1 MPSSIVPNLNAF
13 FMHHWQRKPLLIRQA
28 IPGFRPLLDAQGL
41 IELAGQDEVES
52 RLIQSSASRW
62 RLEHGPF
69 DSEQIP
75 SLKKKHWTLLVQG
88 VDLHLDQAHELLNQF
103 RFIPDARLDDLMISL
118 AGDGGGVGPHFDS
131 YDVFLLQ
138 AWGRREWRIGPLTDP
153 SLRKNTPVKLLENFE
168 PTESFV
174 LEPGDMLY
182 VPPNWGHDG
191 VALGPCMTYSIGF
204 RAPSRSEFLQA
215 FFNDC
220 SDRIDDQT
228 SSQEFYT
235 DVGTRPE
242 SKPAFIPVKLTQK
255 LEQWARAARPS
266 KEDIQGFI
274 GRYLS
279 EPKDSVWFE
288 SPKRPLTIE
297 KFFDKARV
305 KGMRLHRASR
315 LLLRVNNTGIGKVF
329 FNGQEQSFEGE
340 SLKYVCK
347 LAENRSFVAPS
358 QLERSEIG
366 TYLYQAYT
374 NGWIVLL

>member
-1 MPSSIVPNLNAF
+1 MPSSIVPNLKAF
-13 FMHHWQRKPLLIRQA
+13 FAQHWQRKPLLIRQA
-28 IPGFRPLLDAQGL
+28 IPDFRPLLNAHEL

-69 DSEQIP
+69 DPEQIP
-75 SLKKKHWTLLVQG
+75 SLEKKRWTLLVQG
-88 VDLHLDQAHELLNQF
+88 VDLHLDDAHELLKQF

-118 AGDGGGVGPHFDS
+118 ASDGGGVGPHFDS

-138 AWGRREWRIGPLTDP
+138 AWGRREWRIGPLKDQ

-168 PTESFV
+168 PTESFI

-191 VALGPCMTYSIGF
+191 IALGPCMTYSIGF
-204 RAPSRSEFLQA
+204 RAPSRREFLQA

-220 SDRIDDQT
+220 SDRVDEHT
-228 SSQEFYT
+228 NPQELYA
-235 DVGTRPE
+235 DVGLRPE
-242 SKPAFIPVKLTQK
+242 RNSAIIPLKLTQK
-255 LEQWARAARPS
+255 LEQWARSGAPS
-266 KEDIQGFI
+266 KDDIQGFI
-274 GRYLS
+274 GRFLS
-279 EPKDSVWFE
+279 EPKDRVWFE
-288 SPKRPLTIE
+288 SPKRPLSIE
-297 KFFDKARV
+297 KFFAKARV

-315 LLLRVNNTGIGKVF
+315 LLFRIKNTGNGQVF
-329 FNGQEQSFEGE
+329 FNGQSENFAGT
-340 SLKYVCK
+340 SLAYASQ
-347 LAENRSFVAPS
+347 LAENRFFVAPP

-366 TYLYQAYT
+366 TYLYRAYT